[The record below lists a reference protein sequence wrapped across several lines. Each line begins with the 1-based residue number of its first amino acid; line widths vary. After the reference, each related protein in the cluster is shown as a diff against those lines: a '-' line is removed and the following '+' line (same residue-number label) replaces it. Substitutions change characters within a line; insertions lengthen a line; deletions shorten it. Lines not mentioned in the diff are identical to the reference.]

1 MDGYS
6 SEKLLSLLANMSI
19 SAGKSSLVDEKAGKC
34 YFDTEEF
41 VELLEFCKKYG
52 MEPGS
57 VSGEEEMIHP
67 CFGDLASFSMMMAEL
82 GEGYHCVGY
91 PVDSGS
97 GGFVEC
103 PFLVGVNDRT
113 ENKEIVSD
121 FLQSLLSDRKQSM
134 SGCASVRK
142 DVLCSGVMEH
152 SSYTKTQYMWM
163 RYSIITM
170 RGPGSWRSRLC
181 GRIACP
187 AGGTGKDA
195 CPDSGAGEDVCRV
208 GILYRA

>member
-19 SAGKSSLVDEKAGKC
+19 GAGKSSLVDEKAGKC

-103 PFLVGVNDRT
+103 LFLVGVNDRT

-152 SSYTKTQYMWM
+152 SSYSEDAVYVDAVFDYYYAGARKLAEQIM
-163 RYSIITM
+163 RE
-170 RGPGSWRSRLC
+170 
-181 GRIACP
+181 
-187 AGGTGKDA
+187 
-195 CPDSGAGEDVCRV
+195 DS
-208 GILYRA
+208 L

>member
-1 MDGYS
+1 M
-6 SEKLLSLLANMSI
+6 
-19 SAGKSSLVDEKAGKC
+19 
-34 YFDTEEF
+34 
-41 VELLEFCKKYG
+41 
-52 MEPGS
+52 
-57 VSGEEEMIHP
+57 
-67 CFGDLASFSMMMAEL
+67 
-82 GEGYHCVGY
+82 GY

-152 SSYTKTQYMWM
+152 SSYSEDAVYVDAVDYYYAGARKLAEQIM
-163 RYSIITM
+163 RE
-170 RGPGSWRSRLC
+170 
-181 GRIACP
+181 
-187 AGGTGKDA
+187 
-195 CPDSGAGEDVCRV
+195 DS
-208 GILYRA
+208 L